1 MVCNH
6 VLITLPCVAEFD
18 MEVLVH
24 NGQFYEAKLPVQHC
38 PSNSGCRSIVK
49 QANGDSYFQLTENF
63 IFTLKVGWS
72 MCEKFA

>member
-1 MVCNH
+1 MICSQVLLTLVC
-6 VLITLPCVAEFD
+6 LPEFD

-49 QANGDSYFQLTENF
+49 QADGDSYFQLTENF
-63 IFTLKVGWS
+63 IFTLKVG
-72 MCEKFA
+72 